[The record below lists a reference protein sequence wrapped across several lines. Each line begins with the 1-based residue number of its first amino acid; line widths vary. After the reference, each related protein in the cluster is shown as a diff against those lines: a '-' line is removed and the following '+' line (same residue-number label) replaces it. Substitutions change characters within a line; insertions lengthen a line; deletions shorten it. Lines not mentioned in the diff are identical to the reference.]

1 MMDPDIQEEQKQ
13 VDAAVANLPDFADTD
28 AVIAW
33 LDVNGEAMSRRG
45 VVFDRPSVLAAF
57 AAGGWLPNVNVGPDF
72 NGADRRNHAGWIVGQ
87 WLESLGDRVAN
98 MSTYIAEW
106 RTATSRT

>member
-1 MMDPDIQEEQKQ
+1 MIDPDIQEKQ
-13 VDAAVANLPDFADTD
+13 QQVNAALANLPDFADVD

-45 VVFDRPSVLAAF
+45 VEFNRGAVLAAF
-57 AAGGWLPNVNVGPDF
+57 AAGGWLPSVNVGPAV
-72 NGADRRNHAGWIVGQ
+72 NVLDRRNHAGWIVGQ
-87 WLESLGDRVAN
+87 WLESIGDRAAN

-106 RTATSRT
+106 RTAT